1 MLDFFRSA
9 LPTDESIWVAIL
21 DLVIV
26 FYLVYILLRLVRG
39 TRTVPMAVGL
49 LFFILLYVFSRQF
62 GFVTTY
68 LLLDQFMS
76 VVVLFILIIFQDDIR
91 RALVRL
97 GRFAWFTRAKQTA
110 ILEEVVQAAERLTR
124 AKIGGLI
131 IFEREASL
139 VEFVAAA
146 GTRLEANV
154 CRELLCAIFVPSAE
168 NALHDGAVLIRNYQI
183 LEAGAFLPLS
193 SNPKIDK
200 SLGTRHRAAIGI
212 SEQTD
217 AVGVVISEER
227 GTVSIA
233 YRGELTRDISIGELR
248 QNLLLL
254 FSSESTRRKN
264 LLSSGARNAKKHTA
278 KKGQNR

>member
-168 NALHDGAVLIRNYQI
+168 NVLHDGAVLIRNYQI

-200 SLGTRHRAAIGI
+200 ALGTRHRAAIGI

-254 FSSESTRRKN
+254 FSSESTRRKK
-264 LLSSGARNAKKHTA
+264 LLPTGARNAKKRAA
-278 KKGQNR
+278 KKGRRR